1 MKVTMRPFIFP
12 LILAVLAGCAGK
24 DSPVNEGGVTTAPVE
39 ATNENPLKIPA
50 ELVTGGARYM
60 GYPFSKK
67 VVYKMTG
74 FPAGQSSE
82 QTVVPTYD
90 AENKAVT
97 LNYQGEPSFTSE
109 TYEFRADGMYG
120 TLLGGNEVDPP
131 MLAMAAEPTIGK
143 SWPLKGTLKQGDGMK
158 VNTVVRVDRRE
169 KVKVPAGEYDALL
182 LTEEGTISVGTMT
195 FKVSGKGWYV
205 EGIGAVK
212 RTISQTDSAGKT
224 SNITIEAATIQ

>member
-1 MKVTMRPFIFP
+1 MRVTKRPLIFP
-12 LILAVLAGCAGK
+12 LILLALVGCTDKATPVK
-24 DSPVNEGGVTTAPVE
+24 DGGTTTAPVE
-39 ATNENPLKIPA
+39 ASNENPLKIPA
-50 ELVTGGARYM
+50 DLVTEGARFM

-67 VVYKMTG
+67 IVYKMTG

-90 AENKAVT
+90 AAKKAVT
-97 LNYQGEPSFTSE
+97 INYQGEPSFTSE
-109 TYEFRADGMYG
+109 TYELRLDGLYG

-131 MLAMAAEPTIGK
+131 MLAMAAEPTVGK
-143 SWPLKGTLKQGDGMK
+143 SWPLKGTLKQGEGMK
-158 VNTVVRVDRRE
+158 VDTVVRVERRE
-169 KVKVPAGEYDALL
+169 KIKVAAGEYDALL
-182 LTEEGTISVGTMT
+182 LTEAGTISVGAMT

-224 SNITIEAATIQ
+224 SNITIEAVTIE